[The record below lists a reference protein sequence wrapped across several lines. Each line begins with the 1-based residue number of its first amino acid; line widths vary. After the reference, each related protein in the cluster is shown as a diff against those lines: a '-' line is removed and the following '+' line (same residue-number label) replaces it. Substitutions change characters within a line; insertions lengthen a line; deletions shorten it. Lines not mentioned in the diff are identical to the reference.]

1 MLVKLD
7 ADLDANLRSTS
18 THNNT
23 TPRIQRSEGCGGGTP
38 ITLPAPSPWPGN
50 RTRGRTW
57 VRGSMSG
64 GPREPDDGHGAGCL
78 QDSWV
83 VVAGCEATCGM
94 RTMRQGCSRDVS
106 TQDSHATMPCGRD
119 WLVELEEPQK
129 ERSDS
134 VAFDTQRLDGRD
146 SGIGIGTGTEYLYP
160 IPCVWMDDSVQ
171 ITAESETALKGSTHL
186 QNFNLDA
193 SARDVMLKMVLTLT
207 LINYAFRP
215 C

>member
-1 MLVKLD
+1 
-7 ADLDANLRSTS
+7 
-18 THNNT
+18 
-23 TPRIQRSEGCGGGTP
+23 
-38 ITLPAPSPWPGN
+38 
-50 RTRGRTW
+50 
-57 VRGSMSG
+57 
-64 GPREPDDGHGAGCL
+64 
-78 QDSWV
+78 
-83 VVAGCEATCGM
+83 
-94 RTMRQGCSRDVS
+94 
-106 TQDSHATMPCGRD
+106 MPCGRD

-146 SGIGIGTGTEYLYP
+146 SGIGIGTGTCT
-160 IPCVWMDDSVQ
+160 PCVWMDVSVQ
-171 ITAESETALKGSTHL
+171 ITAENETALKGSTHL